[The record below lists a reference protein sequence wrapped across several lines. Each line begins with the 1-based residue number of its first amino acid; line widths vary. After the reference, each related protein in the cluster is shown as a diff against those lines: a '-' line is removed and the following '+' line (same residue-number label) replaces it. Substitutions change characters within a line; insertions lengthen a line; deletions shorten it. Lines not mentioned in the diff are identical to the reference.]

1 MKLRS
6 FLVRVLPS
14 TAVCLA
20 CVGVLGGIGVFTA
33 PTTEVQPQ
41 GEPLAVRVV
50 PVQWVEQID
59 ITRRFLGEV
68 QARQRVDLS
77 FDITGTIER
86 IAFDEG
92 DTATAGDVVAVLD
105 ADRHKADLMRLQASA
120 QAVASDLE
128 LARVTLERVETTL
141 AANAAT
147 DQELDE
153 ASSAVR
159 TLESRLAE
167 AQASVAR
174 TQVDLDKSVIYAP
187 FDALVA
193 RRRADVGS
201 LAGPGTVVVSLL
213 ERTEPEVRVGVTP
226 RLVLAKGDAVGV
238 KIRGRT
244 HHADVIGVLPE
255 IDRIT
260 RTAEVRLAIDGVL
273 GGEVRDGDPAEIE
286 VVSSVKEQGLWVP
299 FAALTQS
306 VRGLWALYVAA
317 PMGENSWQLERREVE
332 VVRPGDGRAFVRGAV
347 ETGEL
352 VVIDGKHRI
361 VPGLAVRPI
370 IAEPE
375 G

>member
-1 MKLRS
+1 M
-6 FLVRVLPS
+6 
-14 TAVCLA
+14 
-20 CVGVLGGIGVFTA
+20 FTA